1 MKYAVISDI
10 HGNRE
15 ALEAVLEEIRRR
27 EAERCLCLGDLVGY
41 NADPVWCLD
50 KVRQMGIPT
59 VRGNHDAAAAD
70 PRQLENFTEL
80 ARQAMEW
87 TIPRLE
93 PEAVAFLGSLPL
105 VRTEDE
111 ITIFHSSLKD
121 PAGWRYIFTPDEAR
135 PSLRMLETPI
145 GFFGHSHRPAF
156 FRLRGRKV
164 SVLPG
169 GEARLE
175 TGDRL
180 LVNPGSVG
188 QPRDRDPRAAFAVYD
203 RDRGSVEI
211 VRVRYPAE
219 ETRKKIREAALPDR
233 LAVRLAGGW

>member
-15 ALEAVLEEIRRR
+15 ALEAVLKEIRRR
-27 EAERCLCLGDLVGY
+27 KLERCLCLGDLVGY
-41 NADPVWCLD
+41 NADPGWCLE
-50 KVRQMGIPT
+50 KVRALKIPT
-59 VRGNHDAAAAD
+59 VRGNHDAAAAV
-70 PRQLENFTEL
+70 PRELENFTEL

-93 PEAVAFLGSLPL
+93 TEAIAFLGSLTL
-105 VRTEDE
+105 VRAEE
-111 ITIFHSSLKD
+111 GITIFHSSLEA

-145 GFFGHSHRPAF
+145 GFFGHSHRPGF

-164 SVLPG
+164 SFLPG
-169 GEARLE
+169 GKARLE
-175 TGDRL
+175 SGDRL

-211 VRVRYPAE
+211 VRVEYPVGKAQN
-219 ETRKKIREAALPDR
+219 KIREAGLPPRLADR
-233 LAVRLAGGW
+233 LALGR

>member
-27 EAERCLCLGDLVGY
+27 KVERCLCLGDLVGY
-41 NADPVWCLD
+41 NADPGWCLA
-50 KVRQMGIPT
+50 KVRELEIPS

-70 PRQLENFTEL
+70 PRELENFTEL

-93 PEAVAFLGSLPL
+93 PGAIACLGNLPL
-105 VRTEDE
+105 VRAEE
-111 ITIFHSSLKD
+111 GITIFHSSLAD

-135 PSLRMLETPI
+135 SSLRMLETPI
-145 GFFGHSHRPAF
+145 GFFGHSHRPGF

-164 SVLPG
+164 SFLPG
-169 GEARLE
+169 ATARLE
-175 TGDRL
+175 RGDRL

-188 QPRDRDPRAAFAVYD
+188 QPRDRDPRAALAVYD

-211 VRVRYPAE
+211 VRVGYPVE
-219 ETRKKIREAALPDR
+219 EVQEKIRKAGLPDR